1 MLKPTA
7 AIILDVFGDGS
18 AAKWLEHE
26 YRGLN
31 AGFVVRTRTLRELL
45 ADPEPSCTS
54 REGDLVPIDRKALE
68 RLAAACRPG
77 DEETLKIPITIR
89 FSSDLADVCF
99 VTDPLA
105 AEVLR
110 RAEGFAAAYPFR
122 DGRMYLPLSLGVDL
136 VSRYGGALQALFL

>member
-1 MLKPTA
+1 MYR
-7 AIILDVFGDGS
+7 DGS

-31 AGFVVRTRTLRELL
+31 AGFVVRTRSLRELL

-54 REGDLVPIDRKALE
+54 REGDSVPIDREALE

-77 DEETLKIPITIR
+77 EQESLKIPITIR
-89 FSSDLADVCF
+89 FSSELADVCF

-105 AEVLR
+105 AKVLR
-110 RAEGFAAAYPFR
+110 RAESFGRAYPFR
-122 DGRMYLPLSLGVDL
+122 EGRMYLPLSLGVDL